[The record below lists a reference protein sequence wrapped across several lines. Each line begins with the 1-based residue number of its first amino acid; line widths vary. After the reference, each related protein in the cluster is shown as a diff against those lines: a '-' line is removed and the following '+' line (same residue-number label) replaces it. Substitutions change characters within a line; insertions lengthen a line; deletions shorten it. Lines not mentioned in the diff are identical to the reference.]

1 MEGLLT
7 DDMAKMSFVVDQACK
22 DAESQ
27 NDFSQD
33 YAGNLS
39 SGFRQTLAEILDG
52 TGISPENLAN
62 RARFAG
68 SCIGCHQEAQFTPD
82 LGRGVFAPQSLDF
95 PQVTESTTDCGK
107 RNPGATCFQT
117 SIALNTVFLPARMNT
132 LSSLLGV
139 PVIPDPCESGGTGGG
154 TGTGGKFSGS
164 GGFISTGGVTS
175 GGASGVGGRTGG
187 TPGKAGTSTPIPASE
202 GPAPVVNIQLPQAS
216 TPLPELMRADAEIRA
231 KSGELTISGRSAQS
245 TH

>member
-1 MEGLLT
+1 
-7 DDMAKMSFVVDQACK
+7 MAKMSFVVDQACK

-39 SGFRQTLAEILDG
+39 GGFRQTLAEILDG